1 MRRIVLF
8 IGLVLATLGI
18 AIPLSAHSEV
28 RLRAPDA
35 RQTVGGE
42 VDHIDILYWT
52 PIRSASIDLIGPN
65 GAVDVGETAVSD
77 TNLVA
82 SVEFDPLTE
91 PGDYVV
97 QHTELSADGDTTDAL
112 YAFSYDPQS
121 ATVLA
126 SLVDREGGGP
136 NWLILGG
143 ALGIALVAVGVFWPG
158 RGKDQSE

>member
-1 MRRIVLF
+1 MRRAFLF
-8 IGLVLATLGI
+8 IAVVLATVSV

-52 PIRSASIDLIGPN
+52 PIRTASISLVGPI
-65 GAVDVGETAVSD
+65 GAVDVGETTVSD

-112 YAFSYDPQS
+112 YAFSYDPES
-121 ATVLA
+121 ATVLE

-143 ALGIALVAVGVFWPG
+143 ALGIVLVAVGVFWPG
-158 RGKDQSE
+158 RGKGEPE